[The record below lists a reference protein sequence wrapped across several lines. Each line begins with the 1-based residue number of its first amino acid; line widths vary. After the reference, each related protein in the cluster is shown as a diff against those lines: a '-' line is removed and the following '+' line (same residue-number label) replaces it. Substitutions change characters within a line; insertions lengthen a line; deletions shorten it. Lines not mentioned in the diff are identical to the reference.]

1 MATDAGTRAVKSGHR
16 MSLSEILQLLL
27 TKGTPERS
35 SVTLSRNAKGETQIE
50 VTVRTGDSAGI
61 ETVEQAEQ
69 AARES
74 YDRLRAE
81 YPLPDANGGGSVTF
95 SRNAKGETQIEVVA
109 RTSDLPGES
118 ADLDNAYTTARRLF
132 DNARVKFPMS
142 DGYAGAAREP
152 VSAPDAAN
160 GDAEA

>member
-1 MATDAGTRAVKSGHR
+1 MADNAARTVKAGHR
-16 MSLSEILQLLL
+16 LSLSEILQLLL

-74 YDRLRAE
+74 YDRLRDE
-81 YPLPDANGGGSVTF
+81 YPLPDANGGGAVTL

-109 RTSDLPGES
+109 RTSDLPGTS
-118 ADLDNAYTTARRLF
+118 AELDTAYTTARRLF
-132 DNARVKFPMS
+132 DNCRSRYPMS

-152 VSAPDAAN
+152 VSVPDAAN